1 VRDRFQAETAPPG
14 LRRALVR
21 AAARDDE
28 SAPES
33 AYAFDEL
40 QAALRAAQAAVAEI
54 FGRHCPEAEPHED
67 RAPK

>member
-1 VRDRFQAETAPPG
+1 MRDRFQAETAPPG

-28 SAPES
+28 TAPEF

-40 QAALRAAQAAVAEI
+40 QAALRTAAGGGGGDLRASLS
-54 FGRHCPEAEPHED
+54 GG
-67 RAPK
+67 RAP